1 MQLVQQAINAV
12 SLGSFYAL
20 SALGIALIFGVM
32 RLINFAHGQL
42 IMVAGY
48 LLVFLVPRTGW
59 FVWIA
64 GALAVSLLLAVAMER
79 VAFRPVRSAEP
90 TTLLITSFAIS
101 YLLQN
106 VAILTLTAIPRT
118 VGIPLAITEPI
129 QVGGL
134 FIEKLNILTLVT
146 TVILVAGLTLF
157 LHRTTTGIQM
167 RAAAEDFRMARILGI
182 DTNRVIATAFAISG
196 VFAGAAA
203 LVLVAQGGTVEPT
216 FGVVPVLYA
225 FIATILGGMGSLIG
239 AALGGYLLGILTVIL
254 QLVLPSDLI
263 AYRDAVVFL
272 VVIVL
277 FVVRPQGLVVAPW
290 ARERV

>member
-1 MQLVQQAINAV
+1 MPLIQDVINAI

-48 LLVFLVPRTGW
+48 LLVFLVPHTGW
-59 FVWIA
+59 PVWIA
-64 GALAVSLLLAVAMER
+64 GVLVVTVVLALAMER
-79 VAFRPVRSAEP
+79 IAFRPVRFAEP
-90 TTLLITSFAIS
+90 ATLMITSFAVS
-101 YLLQN
+101 YMLQN

-118 VGIPLAITEPI
+118 VGIPLAITQPV
-129 QVGGL
+129 QVEGL
-134 FIEKLNILTLVT
+134 YIEKLNIITLGI
-146 TVILVAGLTLF
+146 TVVLVVALTLF
-157 LHRTTTGIQM
+157 LHRTTMGVQM

-182 DTNRVIATAFAISG
+182 STNRVIATAFAISG

-203 LVLVAQGGTVEPT
+203 LVLVAQGGTVDPT
-216 FGVVPVLYA
+216 FGVVPILYA
-225 FIATILGGMGSLIG
+225 FTATILGGMGSLIG
-239 AALGGYLLGILTVIL
+239 AAMGGYLLGVLTVAL
-254 QLVLPSDLI
+254 QLVLPANLA
-263 AYRDAVVFL
+263 AYRDALVFL

-277 FVVRPQGLVVAPW
+277 FIVRPQGLIVAPW

>member
-1 MQLVQQAINAV
+1 MHLIQDVINAI

-48 LLVFLVPRTGW
+48 LLVFLVPRTSW
-59 FVWIA
+59 YVWIA
-64 GALAVSLLLAVAMER
+64 GVLVVSVVLALAMER
-79 VAFRPVRSAEP
+79 VAFRPVRFAEP
-90 TTLLITSFAIS
+90 ATLMITSFAVS

-118 VGIPLAITEPI
+118 VGIPLEITQPV

-134 FIEKLNILTLVT
+134 YIEKLNIITLGI
-146 TVILVAGLTLF
+146 TVVLVAALTFF
-157 LHRTTTGIQM
+157 LHRTTMGVQM

-182 DTNRVIATAFAISG
+182 STNRVIATAFAISG

-203 LVLVAQGGTVEPT
+203 LVLVAQGGTVDPT

-225 FIATILGGMGSLIG
+225 FTATILGGMGSLIG
-239 AALGGYLLGILTVIL
+239 AAIGGYLLGVLTVAL
-254 QLVLPSDLI
+254 QLVLPARLA
-263 AYRDAVVFL
+263 AYRDALVFL

-277 FVVRPQGLVVAPW
+277 FIVRPQGLIVAPW